1 MNKTKKYLIIVAI
14 VFSFLDIGK
23 QIYDIV
29 KYFSIAPQNRSPVFY
44 VILDFLTIAECLAV
58 AILLIIAI
66 WKNGALF
73 RYRYGYYMTA
83 LMLSIVINLFSLTSV
98 ILISTMFISD
108 WVWQKPE
115 PQHADDVVIDAEVVK
130 TREEQIQELR
140 KKRDSGEI
148 SEEEFEKRLLE
159 IL

>member
-14 VFSFLDIGK
+14 IFSFLDICK

-29 KYFSIAPQNRSPVFY
+29 EYFSTAPQSRTPVFY

-83 LMLSIVINLFSLTSV
+83 LMLSIVINLFSVTS
-98 ILISTMFISD
+98 ILLIVTMFISD
-108 WVWQKPE
+108 WVWQKPST
-115 PQHADDVVIDAEVVK
+115 QQADDVVIDAEIVK

-140 KKRDSGEI
+140 KKRDNGEI
-148 SEEEFEKRLLE
+148 SEEEFEKNLLE